1 MIRVQSEPGGGTVV
15 RVFLPASNAAPKEP
29 AGGAET
35 AATEFA
41 RRRHILLVDD
51 DPAVLRVTTLLLE
64 SFGFLVSQADN
75 GQQAVE
81 AVRRQ
86 ADAFALVILDMTMP
100 EMSGHEALDAIRA
113 IRRDM
118 PVLLTSGYRE
128 QDAAERM
135 HGERPSAFIQKP
147 FEFDALLLRVK
158 QVLDEAER

>member
-1 MIRVQSEPGGGTVV
+1 
-15 RVFLPASNAAPKEP
+15 
-29 AGGAET
+29 
-35 AATEFA
+35 
-41 RRRHILLVDD
+41 
-51 DPAVLRVTTLLLE
+51 VLRVTTLLLE